1 MLSML
6 FTFPFSSFDLN
17 HGANI
22 VKGYALAIGVIFAI
36 WIGYTWWRRK
46 LAADRVEAQVRAK
59 QAFARFTHQVM
70 QQPEL
75 AAPVP
80 ADGGVHRARYQK
92 YVELLLTTADEILLL
107 DPSPEWRAALSR
119 QIGPHL
125 EFLASPAFRD
135 GLQGILCSETRD
147 LVDKVLA
154 AAGAPV
160 SNVRPLRAGKA

>member
-22 VKGYALAIGVIFAI
+22 VKGYALAAGVIFAI

-46 LAADRVEAQVRAK
+46 LAADRIEVQVRAK

-80 ADGGVHRARYQK
+80 ADAGVNRARYQK

-107 DPSPEWRAALSR
+107 DPSQEWRAALGR
-119 QIGPHL
+119 QLSPHV
-125 EFLASPAFRD
+125 EIMASPALRE
-135 GLQGILCSETRD
+135 GLYGILSKETQE
-147 LVDKVLA
+147 LVEKTLV
-154 AAGAPV
+154 AAGGTG